1 MHIAILLSIMSE
13 SLTQTPTTSDLA
25 DPNTK
30 TLFEHYLE
38 MHCKWKTC
46 LAISEMKIM
55 PKQEKLA
62 LLLTTWLQIVN
73 SLKANESAIFMRCE
87 LPTSADWDIIC
98 ALLLTSVTSG
108 QTVHYRFLLL

>member
-1 MHIAILLSIMSE
+1 MSDP
-13 SLTQTPTTSDLA
+13 LTHKPTISDLT
-25 DPNTK
+25 DPNAK
-30 TLFEHYLE
+30 TLFERLK